1 MIEALKMANTLV
13 QNLSVTKTDNT
24 ITVSL
29 TTNSELRAQFIKF
42 IKMGIA
48 NAKEKAVLEVPDGS
62 LPQ

>member
-1 MIEALKMANTLV
+1 V

-29 TTNSELRAQFIKF
+29 TTNGELRAQFIKF

-48 NAKEKAVLEVPDGS
+48 NAKDGSALEVPES
-62 LPQ
+62 SPQ